1 MTDYRPLLTRAI
13 ANLDPNTGEGRRAVY
28 DRARTALVN
37 QLRGLD
43 PPLAEA
49 DITRE
54 RLALEDAIRKV
65 ESEAAAGGSA
75 TRAPVAPA
83 APATPAPAP
92 TAPAQ
97 ARPERPERSS
107 RPLPP
112 QAPPPRSPLPRNPP
126 PPRAQDLSR
135 DLPPEEFD
143 ENDMPV
149 AQDPQPM
156 RNGRPAARE
165 AAPQRGAPSLRP
177 RGRGRSPADY
187 AREEAR
193 RASRT
198 KFVVFGIILL
208 LLLLAAAVGYINRD
222 RIFSL
227 VSGRIPLGVEQSDT
241 KTQTAPKANDRL
253 PQNQQQQT
261 PGPLA
266 QAPIGAGN
274 RAVLFEENPGT
285 QQFTTINGT
294 VSWRAETISPGENRP
309 PELMV
314 HADIEVPDRKLKV
327 SFSMRRNPEASSSA
341 SHYVYV
347 RFSGDDSFG
356 GIAQVPFLRMKPNES
371 AQGAP
376 LVAIAHRVMPGFFL
390 LGLSA
395 IDADRERNFAALKS
409 QPWIDIAFVYE
420 NGRRS
425 VIAFEKGP
433 AGEKVLADAFA
444 AWGM

>member
-1 MTDYRPLLTRAI
+1 MTDYRPLLARAI

-37 QLRGLD
+37 QLRGMN

-49 DITRE
+49 EITRQ
-54 RLALEDAIRKV
+54 RLALEDSIRKV
-65 ESEAAAGGSA
+65 ESEATSG
-75 TRAPVAPA
+75 PAPA
-83 APATPAPAP
+83 APQP
-92 TAPAQ
+92 
-97 ARPERPERSS
+97 RGERPLRSEM
-107 RPLPP
+107 
-112 QAPPPRSPLPRNPP
+112 PPRNE
-126 PPRAQDLSR
+126 Q
-135 DLPPEEFD
+135 
-143 ENDMPV
+143 
-149 AQDPQPM
+149 
-156 RNGRPAARE
+156 
-165 AAPQRGAPSLRP
+165 PQRGAPAPRNAPLPPRNAPRNQEPPAEEYPNELAPPRDPRGNGRPDPRDADHAPRPEPSLRP
-177 RGRGRSPADY
+177 RGARGRSPADY
-187 AREEAR
+187 AREDAR
-193 RASRT
+193 KASRT
-198 KFVVFGIILL
+198 RLVVFGLILL
-208 LLLLAAAVGYINRD
+208 LLLIAGAVGYVNRD

-227 VSGRIPLGVEQSDT
+227 VSGAIPLGLDQSET
-241 KTQTAPKANDRL
+241 PSATPKANDRV
-253 PQNQQQQT
+253 PTQQQT
-261 PGPLA
+261 QGPLT
-266 QAPIGAGN
+266 QNQPQIGPGN
-274 RAVLFEENPGT
+274 RAILYEENPGT
-285 QQFTTINGT
+285 QQFTAINGT

-309 PELMV
+309 PELMI

-395 IDADRERNFAALKS
+395 IDADRDRNLSALRKE
-409 QPWIDIAFVYE
+409 PWVDVAFVYE

-433 AGEKVLADAFA
+433 MGEKVLAEAFA